1 MSNKAR
7 NTSGKFVPK
16 SETPRKIRSV
26 NLTDETWQR
35 LAAVAEKT
43 GKSRNDFLE
52 SLLQSNNPFIK
63 TVEPQ
68 PHPLMETARAEVDL
82 LRHELEAVRAENQ
95 RLHIQLG
102 NLQVKNEALTKE
114 IQKLLS
120 ALELPFASDLLN
132 QLKAKRKKTTVSLAD
147 IEAILEIIE
156 ES

>member
-7 NTSGKFVPK
+7 NTSGKLAPK

-52 SLLQSNNPFIK
+52 SLLQGNNPFIE

-68 PHPLMETARAEVDL
+68 PQPLRKTVDTDREANDVNIKKQPESELLPFMETVWL
-82 LRHELEAVRAENQ
+82 ELEA
-95 RLHIQLG
+95 
-102 NLQVKNEALTKE
+102 
-114 IQKLLS
+114 
-120 ALELPFASDLLN
+120 
-132 QLKAKRKKTTVSLAD
+132 LK
-147 IEAILEIIE
+147 
-156 ES
+156 